1 VWGIIFSSIETRPS
15 LHFLQYA
22 HLFLKIKSLGAAD
35 QNLWGYILVKFRKS
49 PFELSAIVRLKL
61 NRR

>member
-22 HLFLKIKSLGAAD
+22 HLF
-35 QNLWGYILVKFRKS
+35 
-49 PFELSAIVRLKL
+49 
-61 NRR
+61 